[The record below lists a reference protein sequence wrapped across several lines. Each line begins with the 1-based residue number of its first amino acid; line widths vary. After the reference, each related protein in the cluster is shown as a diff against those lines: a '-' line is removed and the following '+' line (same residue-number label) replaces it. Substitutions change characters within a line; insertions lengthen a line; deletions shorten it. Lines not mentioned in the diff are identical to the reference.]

1 MQEIKRRPPHHLRR
15 LHYWSL
21 GLVFGG
27 QFFLIAVS
35 FASICTGYSLSLYLS
50 AGIPVVTAIIS
61 IIISYRFGRQYKSIR
76 DEPFCESCGYLLVD
90 NEGGTCPECGTLD
103 VFHLRV
109 AAARRRHALAGG
121 NIFRIDLPRSLRRR
135 VMVVMGLVAVATL
148 IVVVCAA
155 MVIANPERQSW
166 AAASFGVASLICLA
180 AGVLALLGWR
190 SYLALRE
197 RPFCESC
204 GHSLV
209 ETDDATCAECGSPT
223 ADGLTPSAMTLDVD
237 A

>member
-1 MQEIKRRPPHHLRR
+1 MQPIKRRPPHHLRR

-35 FASICTGYSLSLYLS
+35 FASICS
-50 AGIPVVTAIIS
+50 
-61 IIISYRFGRQYKSIR
+61 GR
-76 DEPFCESCGYLLVD
+76 
-90 NEGGTCPECGTLD
+90 CPECGTLD

-109 AAARRRHALAGG
+109 AASQRRHELAGG

-135 VMVVMGLVAVATL
+135 VKLVIILMVVSTL
-148 IVVVCAA
+148 FLVVCAA

-166 AAASFGVASLICLA
+166 AAVSFGVASLICLA

-190 SYLALRE
+190 SYLALRV

-209 ETDDATCAECGSPT
+209 ETDDATCAECGTPT
-223 ADGLTPSAMTLDVD
+223 DNSRSEIAIKHDLDP
-237 A
+237 